1 MIAIFILHVSILT
14 LANNHQTK
22 YTCSDLVIHQN
33 ILTWWWKV
41 HEKLTKVI
49 TIQSLGTEDV
59 WNQPH
64 GNPSDSH
71 WDISVGTQVVDWPTD
86 IAIPWTVLLLWQ
98 RKTMQPNNKRHCLC
112 LVVFFSGPCRFSS
125 PHIDPVKSRF
135 HTRMFTLKHCC
146 NGSSMLFFSFSY
158 FLLLVWQQIATF
170 NCFFFFPTDGKPPY
184 LCFLCCT
191 HRAEGNVLPGISHRF
206 LTIR

>member
-1 MIAIFILHVSILT
+1 M
-14 LANNHQTK
+14 
-22 YTCSDLVIHQN
+22 
-33 ILTWWWKV
+33 
-41 HEKLTKVI
+41 I
-49 TIQSLGTEDV
+49 TIQSLGTVDV
-59 WNQPH
+59 WTQLH

-146 NGSSMLFFSFSY
+146 DGSSMLFFSFSY

-170 NCFFFFPTDGKPPY
+170 NCFFFFYWWETSLSVFFMLYTQSWRKRFTRDFPS
-184 LCFLCCT
+184 F
-191 HRAEGNVLPGISHRF
+191 SHH
-206 LTIR
+206 

>member
-1 MIAIFILHVSILT
+1 MQRFGDTSKHFWPDD
-14 LANNHQTK
+14 K
-22 YTCSDLVIHQN
+22 
-33 ILTWWWKV
+33 KV

-59 WNQPH
+59 WTQPH

-112 LVVFFSGPCRFSS
+112 LVVFLAGHVDLAA
-125 PHIDPVKSRF
+125 HIL
-135 HTRMFTLKHCC
+135 TLSK
-146 NGSSMLFFSFSY
+146 
-158 FLLLVWQQIATF
+158 QIATF
-170 NCFFFFPTDGKPPY
+170 NCFCFFFYWWETSLSVFFMLYTQSWRKRFTRDFPS
-184 LCFLCCT
+184 F
-191 HRAEGNVLPGISHRF
+191 SHH
-206 LTIR
+206 